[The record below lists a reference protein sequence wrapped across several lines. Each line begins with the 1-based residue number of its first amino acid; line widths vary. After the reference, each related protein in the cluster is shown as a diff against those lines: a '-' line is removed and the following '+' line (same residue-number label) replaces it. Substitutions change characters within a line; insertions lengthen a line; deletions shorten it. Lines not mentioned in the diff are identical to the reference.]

1 MKLVV
6 NELAFIK
13 DCIYNTA
20 IQGKDSIFVGDLVR
34 KILKE
39 NDRLIAIEKK
49 KQSEM
54 QEVYIKEQ
62 QSVLARKGSGLS

>member
-1 MKLVV
+1 MKLEV

-20 IQGKDSIFVGDLVR
+20 IQVKDSIFVGDLLR

-39 NDRLIAIEKK
+39 NDRLIAIQKK
-49 KQSEM
+49 KEAEM
-54 QEVYIKEQ
+54 QEVYIKE
-62 QSVLARKGSGLS
+62 K

>member
-1 MKLVV
+1 MKLQE

-20 IQGKDSIFVGDLVR
+20 IKGRDSIFVGDLLR

-39 NDRLIAIEKK
+39 GERLQAIEKK
-49 KQSEM
+49 KAEEM
-54 QEVYIKEQ
+54 QEVFIKQ
-62 QSVLARKGSGLS
+62 

>member
-1 MKLVV
+1 MKLEV

-20 IQGKDSIFVGDLVR
+20 IQGKDSIFVGDLLR

-39 NDRLIAIEKK
+39 NDRLIEIEKK

-62 QSVLARKGSGLS
+62 

>member
-1 MKLVV
+1 MKLEV

-39 NDRLIAIEKK
+39 SDRLIAIEKK
-49 KQSEM
+49 KQAEM

-62 QSVLARKGSGLS
+62 

>member
-1 MKLVV
+1 MKLEV

-20 IQGKDSIFVGDLVR
+20 INGRDSIFVGDLLR

-39 NDRLIAIEKK
+39 GDRLQAIEKK
-49 KQSEM
+49 KAEEM
-54 QEVYIKEQ
+54 REVYIKQ
-62 QSVLARKGSGLS
+62 

>member
-1 MKLVV
+1 MKLEV

-39 NDRLIAIEKK
+39 SDRLIAIEKK
-49 KQSEM
+49 NQSEM

-62 QSVLARKGSGLS
+62 

>member
-1 MKLVV
+1 MKLQE

-20 IQGKDSIFVGDLVR
+20 IKGRDSIFVGDLLR

-39 NDRLIAIEKK
+39 GDRLQAIEKK
-49 KQSEM
+49 KAEEM
-54 QEVYIKEQ
+54 QEVYIKQ
-62 QSVLARKGSGLS
+62 